1 MRTQSK
7 SIFSKETLFI
17 EWVFFCAYWG
27 FYAIA
32 WHFATLVKDGNDYV
46 LYDIG
51 IYLHFVA
58 LVFYIIGAILVFDR
72 HGIISSQSQEPSD
85 KQHQTQA

>member
-1 MRTQSK
+1 MKTQK
-7 SIFSKETLFI
+7 NNFFSKETVHA

-32 WHFATLVKDGNDYV
+32 WHFATLVKYDNDYV

-51 IYLHFVA
+51 IFLHAIAFA
-58 LVFYIIGAILVFDR
+58 FYIIGAILVSDR
-72 HGIISSQSQEPSD
+72 KGIISSQSPKPSD
-85 KQHQTQA
+85 TPDQTQF